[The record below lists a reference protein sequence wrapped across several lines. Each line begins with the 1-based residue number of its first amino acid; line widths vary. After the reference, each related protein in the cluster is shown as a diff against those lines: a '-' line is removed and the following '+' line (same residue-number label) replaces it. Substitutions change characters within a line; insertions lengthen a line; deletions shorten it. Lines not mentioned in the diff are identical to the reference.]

1 MPFERIASLVTK
13 ADVRQGQHT
22 NGFETPV
29 LGHRFIQAGAA
40 ARLSGKSL
48 QCQSKQKG
56 IRQSTVTSLSL
67 GHWFKIKMERD
78 SISSTDLK

>member
-40 ARLSGKSL
+40 ARLSGKSSVPV
-48 QCQSKQKG
+48 QTEG
-56 IRQSTVTSLSL
+56 Y
-67 GHWFKIKMERD
+67 
-78 SISSTDLK
+78 